1 MLRFVVWRL
10 IHVVPVLLGVSFVVF
25 SVLYLIPGD
34 IAHTLLSMFY
44 TEERAALLREELG
57 LDRPMFVQYGHWLW
71 AALHGDLGQSLMMR
85 MPVMTVLLDK
95 TGNSLILT

>member
-44 TEERAALLREELG
+44 TEERAAMLREELG
-57 LDRPMFVQYGHWLW
+57 LDRPMFVPIRPL
-71 AALHGDLGQSLMMR
+71 ALGRVARRSR
-85 MPVMTVLLDK
+85 P
-95 TGNSLILT
+95 SR